1 MKLSEDLDYQ
11 KFLAALLEGDRLTC
25 SDIAIDF
32 LDSGHTINQLYEEM
46 LKRALYEVGERW
58 EQGKISVA
66 TEHLASAIVESLL
79 NRLYFSIIS
88 DTKINK
94 TVVVSCVEN
103 EFHQIGIKMVS
114 DVFEMHGWNAYFL
127 GANTPTKE
135 LVEFIKTI
143 NPTILA
149 LSLSLYFH
157 LPELESMIKTIRKEF
172 PDLLIM
178 VGGQAFR
185 HGGKD
190 VINKYDHVILG
201 DNLNNLESFLKNS
214 AKNG

>member
-1 MKLSEDLDYQ
+1 MSDNLEYRI
-11 KFLAALLEGDRLTC
+11 FLAALLEGDRVTC
-25 SDIAIDF
+25 SQKVNDF
-32 LDSGHTINQLYEEM
+32 LNSGHTINQLYEGV
-46 LKRALYEVGERW
+46 LKRALYEVGELW
-58 EQGKISVA
+58 EEGKISVA

-79 NRLYFSIIS
+79 NMLYLSIIS
-88 DTKINK
+88 DKKINK

-103 EFHQIGIKMVS
+103 ELHQIGIKMVS
-114 DVFEMHGWNAYFL
+114 DVFEIHGWNAYFL

-135 LVEFIKTI
+135 LVDFVKTT

-157 LPELESMIKTIRKEF
+157 LPELESMIQSIRKEF
-172 PDLLIM
+172 PELLIL

-190 VINKYDHVILG
+190 VINKYDRVILG
-201 DNLNNLESFLKNS
+201 DNLDFLESFLKNTDE
-214 AKNG
+214 NG